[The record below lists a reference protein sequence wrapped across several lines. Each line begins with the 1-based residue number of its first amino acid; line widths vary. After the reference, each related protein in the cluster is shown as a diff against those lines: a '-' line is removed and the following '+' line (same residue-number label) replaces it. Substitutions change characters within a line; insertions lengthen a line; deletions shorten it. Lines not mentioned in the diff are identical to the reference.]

1 MDRLAMARH
10 GYPAR
15 RGLCE
20 DRLMV
25 RGQAWE
31 IAMQR
36 MTTIVRTGIVM
47 SLLTLA
53 GSASA
58 AEDAIV
64 RRSMGDF
71 PISSSVLVPPGA
83 KLVFVSGTLADAAK
97 PDVPA
102 GSIERLGDT
111 ETQAASI
118 FGKIAL
124 ELGASGLGLADV
136 VKMNVFMVGDPS
148 KGGAMDFAGLMKAYS
163 RVFGV
168 ATQGKLPARTTVQ
181 VAALPV
187 PGALVEIEVVAAR

>member
-1 MDRLAMARH
+1 MGRPCGACQAFP
-10 GYPAR
+10 GR

-20 DRLMV
+20 NRITAGV
-25 RGQAWE
+25 HTWE
-31 IAMQR
+31 IAMLR
-36 MTTIVRTGIVM
+36 MTTILRSGIVAG
-47 SLLTLA
+47 SLMLA
-53 GSASA
+53 GFACA
-58 AEDAIV
+58 ADDAIV

-83 KLVFVSGTLADAAK
+83 KLVFVSGTLADVAK
-97 PDVPA
+97 PDLPA

-111 ETQAASI
+111 ETQATSI
-118 FGKIAL
+118 LGKIAL

-136 VKMNVFMVGDPS
+136 VKMNVFLVGDPS

-187 PGALVEIEVVAAR
+187 PGALVEIEVVAAK